1 MKCSIGMWFKEKNC
15 NIYLQSASKHT
26 YHEHD
31 HREVVC
37 EHIPPWLQNPERWL
51 LFRELTEFS
60 HWNHTPVKA
69 Q

>member
-1 MKCSIGMWFKEKNC
+1 MFFWYVFKENNC

-26 YHEHD
+26 YHEHN

-51 LFRELTEFS
+51 LFRELPEFG
-60 HWNHTPVKA
+60 HWNHTPVKG